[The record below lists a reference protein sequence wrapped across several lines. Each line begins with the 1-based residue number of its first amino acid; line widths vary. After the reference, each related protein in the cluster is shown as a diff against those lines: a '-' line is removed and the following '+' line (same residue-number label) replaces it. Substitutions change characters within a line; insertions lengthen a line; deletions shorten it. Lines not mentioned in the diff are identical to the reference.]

1 MLVLARKR
9 GDAIVVTS
17 PAGERITIYVLKTR
31 PDKRDE
37 MRLGVDAPKNWPIHR
52 AEIQERIDQEKQQ

>member
-9 GDAIVVTS
+9 GSAVVVTTPS
-17 PAGERITIYVLKTR
+17 GERITIHILKTR

-37 MRLGVDAPKNWPIHR
+37 MRIGVEAPKNWPIHR
-52 AEIQERIDQEKQQ
+52 KEVQDKIDQERQA